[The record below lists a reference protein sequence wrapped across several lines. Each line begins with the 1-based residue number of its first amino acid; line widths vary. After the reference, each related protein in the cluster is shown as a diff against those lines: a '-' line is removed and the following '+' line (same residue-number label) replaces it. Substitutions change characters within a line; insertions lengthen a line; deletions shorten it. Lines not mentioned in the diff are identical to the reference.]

1 MLINVT
7 RRAVDSFSVDVGEF
21 VVENDHILE
30 EIDMII
36 ASLGDI
42 HTRIN
47 TVISKFGK
55 HSIILRVCAYS
66 D

>member
-1 MLINVT
+1 MFINVT
-7 RRAVDSFSVDVGEF
+7 RRAVDRFSIDVGEF
-21 VVENDHILE
+21 VLENNRIIG

-47 TVISKFGK
+47 TVISQFDKR
-55 HSIILRVCAYS
+55 SVILCV
-66 D
+66 